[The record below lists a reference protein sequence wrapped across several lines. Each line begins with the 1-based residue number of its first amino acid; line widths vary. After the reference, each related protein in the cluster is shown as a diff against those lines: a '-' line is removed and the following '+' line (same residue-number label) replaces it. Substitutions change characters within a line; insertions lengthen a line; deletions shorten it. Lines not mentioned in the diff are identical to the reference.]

1 MSWAAQAQRPRGP
14 SCALTLLT
22 YCRGRERRHGQGK
35 QAGLNLSVPR
45 ADRTRCILRRLAR
58 TAFHAKLTV
67 FYVNTY
73 CTPASNSLHLRQN
86 VSTRT
91 ALQRN
96 EGGPLRPPR
105 KVCSPSSCSDAP
117 DGFKGVVNP
126 SATVETANKTE
137 YTSSPG
143 SPPTPLNVSH
153 LDLNTPSWASGCNGP

>member
-35 QAGLNLSVPR
+35 RAGLNLSVPR
-45 ADRTRCILRRLAR
+45 AGRTRCISHRLALHF
-58 TAFHAKLTV
+58 TPKLTV
-67 FYVNTY
+67 FYINTY
-73 CTPASNSLHLRQN
+73 CTPTSNSPHLRQT

-96 EGGPLRPPR
+96 EGDPSDLQGRSVHRHRARTPR
-105 KVCSPSSCSDAP
+105 MGSRA
-117 DGFKGVVNP
+117 FVNP

-153 LDLNTPSWASGCNGP
+153 LDSNNPSWASGCNGP